1 MADITETAEILK
13 DIMEINLEFFAFGHS
28 KRAVKNKFG
37 SKKNLIREEIED
49 NV

>member
-1 MADITETAEILK
+1 MYHK
-13 DIMEINLEFFAFGHS
+13 GHS